1 MTIIIAGHCYAL
13 VAPVVRHARRIRH
26 HTRTV
31 GRRLHRAAHPVVQ
44 ALPRLVEIACP
55 ARLGAWRALLLAP
68 LVAPLVAVPFLAIP
82 ATGPPPMLP
91 TSMAY
96 LPGGYATAFGGAV
109 PLAAPGVILPT
120 VYNPGPPLGLAY
132 PQGLPGCPPVPLQP
146 EDGRCGHPSPPTAP
160 GGPTENVPPDVPTT
174 TPQPTPNPVS
184 TPEPSSLIL
193 ITMFCAAL
201 LCNRH
206 ILRR

>member
-1 MTIIIAGHCYAL
+1 MTITIAGHCYAL
-13 VAPVVRHARRIRH
+13 VAAVGPHARRIRH

-31 GRRLHRAAHPVVQ
+31 GRRLHHAAHPVVH

-55 ARLGAWRALLLAP
+55 ARLGPWRALLLAP
-68 LVAPLVAVPFLAIP
+68 LAAPLVAVPFLAIP

-109 PLAAPGVILPT
+109 PLAAPGAVLPT
-120 VYNPGPPLGLAY
+120 VYNPGPPPGLAY
-132 PQGLPGCPPVPLQP
+132 PQGLPGSPPMPLQP
-146 EDGRCGHPSPPTAP
+146 ETATTGPTSTPTAP
-160 GGPTENVPPDVPTT
+160 GGPPENVPPDVTT
-174 TPQPTPNPVS
+174 TPPQPTPTPVS
-184 TPEPSSLIL
+184 TPEPSSLAL

-201 LCNRH
+201 LCKRH